1 MTQVELQ
8 NGIVSIKL
16 ETLDLYSIYFNKRKI
31 GDNSS
36 INNQREF
43 LVALD
48 LYIQILEYYDSS
60 WVDKDNLDITEE
72 EIQGV
77 IEAAVTLLRTFKN
90 SYYV

>member
-8 NGIVSIKL
+8 NSIISIKI

-36 INNQREF
+36 IKNQREF

-48 LYIQILEYYDSS
+48 LYIHILEYYDNS
-60 WVDKDNLDITEE
+60 WVDKDNLEITEE
-72 EIQGV
+72 EIQGI

>member
-1 MTQVELQ
+1 MTQQELQ
-8 NGIVSIKL
+8 NSIISIKI

-36 INNQREF
+36 IKNQREF